1 MRRQRKLK
9 NRMHRAY
16 VPPETLD
23 EPVISLSRDT
33 AHYIARVLRLRAG
46 DQIGLFD
53 GSGQEWLVR
62 LTHVS
67 AGLVQG
73 EPVTLL
79 AAPSPCN
86 KIVVLGQ
93 GLPQGAKMDWV
104 IEKCSELGLST
115 LVPLHTELSVVR
127 SVGQRMAEKMARW
140 QRIAA
145 AAAGQC
151 GRRTLLELA
160 TPSSLSDFCAR
171 YDAAAVK
178 IICWEQEKSRGIRQ
192 VLEASE
198 GRYPIVALVGPESGL
213 TEDEVAVAKAH
224 GFVPVSLGPRRLRSE
239 TAAVAVTSI
248 IRYSRGELDP
258 LRKME

>member
-16 VPPETLD
+16 VPPGTLD
-23 EPVISLSRDT
+23 ESVISLSDDK
-33 AHYIARVLRLRAG
+33 AHHIARVLRLRAG

-67 AGLVQG
+67 AALVQG

-79 AAPSPCN
+79 AAPSSPCN

-93 GLPQGAKMDWV
+93 GLPQGAKMDWIV
-104 IEKCSELGLST
+104 EKCSELGLST

-127 SVGQRMAEKMARW
+127 RVGQRMTEKMARW

-151 GRRTLLELA
+151 GRRTLLEIG
-160 TPSSLSDFCAR
+160 TSSSLADFCAR
-171 YDAAAVK
+171 YNAAPVK

-192 VLEASE
+192 ALEA
-198 GRYPIVALVGPESGL
+198 GDDRYPIAVLVGPESGF
-213 TEDEVAVAKAH
+213 TEAEVAIAKAH
-224 GFVPVSLGPRRLRSE
+224 GFVPVSLGPRRLRTE

-258 LRKME
+258 

>member
-1 MRRQRKLK
+1 
-9 NRMHRAY
+9 MHRAY

-23 EPVISLSRDT
+23 GPVISLSDDK
-33 AHYIARVLRLRAG
+33 AHYIARVLRLRVG
-46 DQIGLFD
+46 DQVGLFD
-53 GSGQEWLVR
+53 GSGREYLVR
-62 LTHVS
+62 LTRVS

-73 EPVTLL
+73 KPVTLL
-79 AAPSPCN
+79 AAPSPRD
-86 KIVVLGQ
+86 KVVVLGQ
-93 GLPQGAKMDWV
+93 GLPQGAKMDWIV
-104 IEKCSELGLST
+104 EKCSELGLST

-127 SVGQRMAEKMARW
+127 RIGQRMAEKMARW

-160 TPSSLSDFCAR
+160 TPSSLTDFCAR

-192 VLEASE
+192 VLEAGE
-198 GRYPIVALVGPESGL
+198 RCYPIAVLVGPESGF
-213 TEDEVAVAKAH
+213 TEAEVAAAETH

-239 TAAVAVTSI
+239 TAAVTVTSI

-258 LRKME
+258 